1 MGSDSKQFGVWVDDG
16 KEVFVRIGSGLT
28 KRDLI
33 KNVPFEKGLSED
45 LRIESMVS
53 FGRSVRC
60 EGVRSLEASY

>member
-16 KEVFVRIGSGLT
+16 KEVVMRIGSGLA

-45 LRIESMVS
+45 L
-53 FGRSVRC
+53 
-60 EGVRSLEASY
+60 